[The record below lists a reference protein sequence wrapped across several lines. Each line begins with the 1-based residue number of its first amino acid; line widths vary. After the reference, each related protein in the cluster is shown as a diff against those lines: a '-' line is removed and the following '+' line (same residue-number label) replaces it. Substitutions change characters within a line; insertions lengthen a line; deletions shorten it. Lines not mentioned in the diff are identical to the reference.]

1 MSISLPK
8 LLVYI
13 PAYSDF
19 NGAGEQSRK
28 IKSQEFQSEIQ
39 VTTIISVNAMD
50 LTNNELIMLKES
62 CDTLI
67 YHRENL
73 GGDININLGYLR
85 ALSEGADFYWVLS
98 ANDALIESGIK
109 DILREVIDMNADLLI
124 IGNSNSQ
131 LTGDLDN
138 VFIGDGP
145 LLPIGLIS
153 SVIYKTEKFKNS
165 FASALKFAW
174 TGWGQLS
181 VIQNAIFEHGS
192 LSYKIISENIVYN
205 RNSTIEIS
213 EQWERNKTNYRHSFF
228 GYPLL
233 ATLLFENDKR
243 IKRKIL
249 REWLGSNWYKIGFFK
264 DGKSPYNANIISTS
278 DAFWTGPLSKNP
290 ILFSGLYSPILY
302 FAGNLKLIYK
312 LRRFSFFNYIKTNI
326 VQKKLSREK

>member
-28 IKSQEFQSEIQ
+28 IMSQEFQSEIQ
-39 VTTIISVNAMD
+39 VVTIISVNAVD
-50 LTNNELIMLKES
+50 LTNNEITMLKES

-85 ALSEGADFYWVLS
+85 ALSDGADFYWVLS
-98 ANDALIESGIK
+98 ANDALIDAGIK
-109 DILREVIDMNADLLI
+109 HILRALVDLDSDLLI
-124 IGNSNSQ
+124 VGDENSR
-131 LTGDLDN
+131 LTGNLNN
-138 VFIGDGP
+138 VFLGDGT

-181 VIQNAIFEHGS
+181 VIQNAIFEHSS
-192 LSYKIISENIVYN
+192 LSYKIINKNIIFDRTSN
-205 RNSTIEIS
+205 IEIA

-233 ATLLFENDKR
+233 ASLLFENDKR
-243 IKRKIL
+243 TKKRIIRK
-249 REWLGSNWYKIGFFK
+249 WLGLNWYKIRFFK
-264 DGKSPYNANIISTS
+264 DGKSPYNPNAISTS
-278 DAFWTGPLSKNP
+278 DAFWTGPLSKNS
-290 ILFSGLYSPILY
+290 IFFSGVFSPILY

-312 LRRFSFFNYIKTNI
+312 LRRFPFFYYVKTNI
-326 VQKKLSREK
+326 VQKISSREP

>member
-19 NGAGEQSRK
+19 IGAGEQSRK
-28 IKSQEFQSEIQ
+28 IKSREFQSEIQ
-39 VTTIISVNAMD
+39 VVTIISVNAVD
-50 LTNNELIMLKES
+50 LTNNEITILKES

-73 GGDININLGYLR
+73 GGDTNINLGYLR

-98 ANDALIESGIK
+98 ANDNLVEAGINRIIRALI
-109 DILREVIDMNADLLI
+109 DLNEDLII
-124 IGNSNSQ
+124 IGNENSR
-131 LTGDLDN
+131 LTGSLNN
-138 VFIGDGP
+138 VFLGDGAS
-145 LLPIGLIS
+145 LPIGLIS
-153 SVIYKTEKFKNS
+153 SVVYKTEKFKNS

-192 LSYKIISENIVYN
+192 LSYKIINESSIYD
-205 RNSTIEIS
+205 RSSKIGIS
-213 EQWERNKTNYRHSFF
+213 DQWERNKNNYRHSFF

-233 ATLLFENDKR
+233 ASLLFENDKR
-243 IKRKIL
+243 TKKRII
-249 REWLGSNWYKIGFFK
+249 RNWLGLNWYKIRFFK
-264 DGKSPYNANIISTS
+264 EGKSPYNSKVISTS
-278 DAFWTGPLSKNP
+278 DAFWTGPLSKNS
-290 ILFSGLYSPILY
+290 ILFSGVFSPILY

-312 LRRFSFFNYIKTNI
+312 LRRFPPFYYVKTNI
-326 VQKKLSREK
+326 VQKRLSRKP